1 MPCVL
6 LFAWRRKG
14 VTHDHRTR
22 RTGEAMTGRPS
33 PQLARI
39 AELERVY
46 AEEYPTAPRAE
57 RKRWAVEGA
66 QYEADE
72 RNSIVNEQ

>member
-1 MPCVL
+1 
-6 LFAWRRKG
+6 
-14 VTHDHRTR
+14 
-22 RTGEAMTGRPS
+22 MTSRPF

-57 RKRWAVEGA
+57 SKRWAVEGA

-72 RNSIVNEQ
+72 RASIQNEQ

>member
-1 MPCVL
+1 ME
-6 LFAWRRKG
+6 AAAG
-14 VTHDHRTR
+14 DG
-22 RTGEAMTGRPS
+22 TGIDGNEAMTRPP

-46 AEEYPTAPRAE
+46 ADEYPTAPRE
-57 RKRWAVEGA
+57 QRNRWAVEVA

-72 RNSIVNEQ
+72 RHAIQNEQ

>member
-1 MPCVL
+1 M
-6 LFAWRRKG
+6 
-14 VTHDHRTR
+14 TR
-22 RTGEAMTGRPS
+22 PP

-72 RNSIVNEQ
+72 RDAIVNEQ

>member
-1 MPCVL
+1 M
-6 LFAWRRKG
+6 
-14 VTHDHRTR
+14 TR
-22 RTGEAMTGRPS
+22 LS

-46 AEEYPTAPRAE
+46 ADEYQTAPRE
-57 RKRWAVEGA
+57 QRKRWAVEGA

-72 RNSIVNEQ
+72 RYCIQHENNEH

>member
-1 MPCVL
+1 M
-6 LFAWRRKG
+6 
-14 VTHDHRTR
+14 TR
-22 RTGEAMTGRPS
+22 QP

-46 AEEYPTAPRAE
+46 ADEYPTAPRAE

-66 QYEADE
+66 QYEADG
-72 RNSIVNEQ
+72 RDAIKKKGA

>member
-1 MPCVL
+1 
-6 LFAWRRKG
+6 
-14 VTHDHRTR
+14 
-22 RTGEAMTGRPS
+22 MTARPS

-46 AEEYPTAPRAE
+46 ADEYPTTPRAE

-72 RNSIVNEQ
+72 RASIQHEQ

>member
-1 MPCVL
+1 MDERSVGG
-6 LFAWRRKG
+6 RRAG
-14 VTHDHRTR
+14 RVGEGPPRMTR
-22 RTGEAMTGRPS
+22 LS

-46 AEEYPTAPRAE
+46 ADEYQTAPRE
-57 RKRWAVEGA
+57 QRKRWAVEGA

-72 RNSIVNEQ
+72 RDAIKNEGSE

>member
-1 MPCVL
+1 
-6 LFAWRRKG
+6 
-14 VTHDHRTR
+14 
-22 RTGEAMTGRPS
+22 MTRPS

-46 AEEYPTAPRAE
+46 ADEYPTAPSE
-57 RKRWAVEGA
+57 QRKRWAVEGA

-72 RNSIVNEQ
+72 RDAIKNEGSE

>member
-1 MPCVL
+1 VGG
-6 LFAWRRKG
+6 RRAG
-14 VTHDHRTR
+14 RV
-22 RTGEAMTGRPS
+22 GEGAPRMTRPS

-46 AEEYPTAPRAE
+46 ADEYPTAPRE
-57 RKRWAVEGA
+57 QRKRWAVEGA

-72 RNSIVNEQ
+72 RDAIKNQQ

>member
-1 MPCVL
+1 
-6 LFAWRRKG
+6 
-14 VTHDHRTR
+14 
-22 RTGEAMTGRPS
+22 MTRPS

-46 AEEYPTAPRAE
+46 ADEYPTAPRE
-57 RKRWAVEGA
+57 QRKRWAVEGA

-72 RNSIVNEQ
+72 RASIAGPLTSDFIGVGSI

>member
-1 MPCVL
+1 
-6 LFAWRRKG
+6 
-14 VTHDHRTR
+14 
-22 RTGEAMTGRPS
+22 MTRPS

-46 AEEYPTAPRAE
+46 ADEYPTAPWAK

-72 RNSIVNEQ
+72 RDAIQNEQ

>member
-1 MPCVL
+1 
-6 LFAWRRKG
+6 
-14 VTHDHRTR
+14 
-22 RTGEAMTGRPS
+22 MTGRPS

>member
-1 MPCVL
+1 M
-6 LFAWRRKG
+6 
-14 VTHDHRTR
+14 TR
-22 RTGEAMTGRPS
+22 QPPA
-33 PQLARI
+33 LARI

-72 RNSIVNEQ
+72 RDAINNEGSE

>member
-1 MPCVL
+1 MSWP
-6 LFAWRRKG
+6 
-14 VTHDHRTR
+14 
-22 RTGEAMTGRPS
+22 P
-33 PQLARI
+33 PQLSRI

-66 QYEADE
+66 QYEAIE
-72 RNSIVNEQ
+72 RFNLAHEAEIDQQ

>member
-1 MPCVL
+1 MN
-6 LFAWRRKG
+6 
-14 VTHDHRTR
+14 
-22 RTGEAMTGRPS
+22 RPS

-46 AEEYPTAPRAE
+46 ADEYPTAPRAE

-72 RNSIVNEQ
+72 RDAIKNEGA